1 MHGGPHA
8 PRRFSRS
15 NLPNSHCAWSKLMN
29 FMLSYHIIAYYICSK
44 KTHGH
49 RTRMLHRLV
58 DIHSVKRAKWAT
70 DAGKIPTLHPVCWR
84 LKFVYWLLSPFFS
97 SPSIWIWQLFN
108 VHVSFKKKN
117 AQRQVATVSINL
129 FVPASALLTS
139 LLGCLCHDVG
149 WLTVETLTSGEHGW
163 TWEFDQLLPN
173 LIAEQHQ
180 NLPVSNHGVWPGCL
194 FPNQH
199 LIRWVTDGF
208 IFDRCVS

>member
-1 MHGGPHA
+1 
-8 PRRFSRS
+8 
-15 NLPNSHCAWSKLMN
+15 
-29 FMLSYHIIAYYICSK
+29 MLIRCSK

-58 DIHSVKRAKWAT
+58 DIHSVKCAKWAT

-84 LKFVYWLLSPFFS
+84 LKFVYWLLSPFFQVL
-97 SPSIWIWQLFN
+97 PSDFG
-108 VHVSFKKKN
+108 SFLMSHFCPLKKS
-117 AQRQVATVSINL
+117 AAAQVATVSINL
-129 FVPASALLTS
+129 FAPASALLTS

-149 WLTVETLTSGEHGW
+149 WLTVETLISGEHGW
-163 TWEFDQLLPN
+163 TWEFDQLLPCF
-173 LIAEQHQ
+173 IAEQHQ

>member
-8 PRRFSRS
+8 PRHFSRS
-15 NLPNSHCAWSKLMN
+15 NLFFHNVLD
-29 FMLSYHIIAYYICSK
+29 LSWWISCYHTISLLIICSK
-44 KTHGH
+44 ETHGH
-49 RTRMLHRLV
+49 RTRMLHRVL

-97 SPSIWIWQLFN
+97 SPSIWLWQLFN
-108 VHVSFKKKN
+108 VHVSLKKR
-117 AQRQVATVSINL
+117 AAAQVATVSINL
-129 FVPASALLTS
+129 FAPASALLTS

-173 LIAEQHQ
+173 FIAEQHQ
-180 NLPVSNHGVWPGCL
+180 NLPVSNHGVWPG
-194 FPNQH
+194 
-199 LIRWVTDGF
+199 G
-208 IFDRCVS
+208 